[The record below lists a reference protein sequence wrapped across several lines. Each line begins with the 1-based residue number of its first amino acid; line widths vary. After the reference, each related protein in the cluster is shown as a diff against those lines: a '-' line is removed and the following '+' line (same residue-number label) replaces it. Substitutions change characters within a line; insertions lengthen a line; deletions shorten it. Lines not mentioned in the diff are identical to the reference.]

1 MQDNDR
7 GLRRLPS
14 QAFEEPR
21 PERVVEAVFLDRD
34 GTLNVERA
42 DYVKSVDELVLLPG
56 VLDALA
62 RLAALNL
69 PLILVTNQSAIGR
82 GIVSN
87 HQVERIHDHLRSMV
101 HAAQGRIDAV
111 YLCPH
116 PPEAGC
122 ECRKPKPGLLLA
134 AANDWRLDLARCA
147 FIGDSMADLGAAR
160 AVGCQPILVR
170 TGRQA
175 QQLDELAHQDP
186 DVVLVDDLSAAVD
199 WLERWMKA
207 NSGERALTAQAH
219 SSSQAARQR

>member
-7 GLRRLPS
+7 SLQWNPS
-14 QAFEEPR
+14 QAIETLHPR
-21 PERVVEAVFLDRD
+21 RVVEAVFLDRD
-34 GTLNVERA
+34 GTLNVERT
-42 DYVKSVDELVLLPG
+42 DYVKSIDELALLPG

-69 PLILVTNQSAIGR
+69 PLILITNQSAIGR
-82 GIVSN
+82 GIVST
-87 HQVERIHDHLRSMV
+87 HQVERIHEHLRSMV

-116 PPEAGC
+116 PPDAGC
-122 ECRKPKPGLLLA
+122 TCRKPKPGLLLA

-175 QQLDELAHQDP
+175 QQLDELIHRDS

-207 NSGERALTAQAH
+207 NSGERALAAQAH
-219 SSSQAARQR
+219 SSSQAAH